1 MQRSRTWNIG
11 RFFLV
16 LGLIL
21 GLAACGTP
29 EPEVVEPTA
38 TSGTTAVPSPEATAT
53 TEAMDSPLPT
63 ATPLPA
69 TPAAGFGGARGF
81 VASRPAAW
89 EGQELTVFF
98 APFVGDEN
106 DEGVFI
112 LEPSIHPSKVISPE
126 GTFELANI
134 PTGRYVVVIGPD
146 PENSVAI
153 SENDRPRIFDVLEG
167 EILDL
172 GAIDL

>member
-1 MQRSRTWNIG
+1 MQRSRTSNIG

-69 TPAAGFGGARGF
+69 TPASGFGGAKGII
-81 VASRPAAW
+81 ASKPAAW
-89 EGQELTVFF
+89 EALELTVFF

-112 LEPSIHPSKVISPE
+112 LEPSIHPSKQIAPD
-126 GTFELANI
+126 GTFSLANI
-134 PTGRYVVVIGPD
+134 PPGRYVVVIGPTPD
-146 PENSVAI
+146 EAVAI
-153 SENDRPRIFDVLEG
+153 SEGDRPRIYDVLEG

-172 GAIDL
+172 GAINL